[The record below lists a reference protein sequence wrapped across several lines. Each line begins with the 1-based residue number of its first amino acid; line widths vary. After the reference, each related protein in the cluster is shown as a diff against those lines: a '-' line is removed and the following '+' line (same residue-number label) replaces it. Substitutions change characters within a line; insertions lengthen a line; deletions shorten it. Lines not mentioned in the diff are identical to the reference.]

1 VRITDQTKTSYR
13 KRKDS
18 MPHIHTH
25 LLLLA
30 VAAAMLFAGTSAN
43 AQDVTI
49 DIGLGVP
56 PIVLTA
62 PPPLVVVPGTSVYY
76 APDVPTDY
84 FFHKGRYYTVAN
96 GVWSM
101 APAYNGPWAVI
112 QIGQVPPP
120 VLAVP
125 VEYYK
130 IPPGHL
136 KKKGPP
142 WAGQGHGPHSK
153 KPKHK

>member
-1 VRITDQTKTSYR
+1 
-13 KRKDS
+13 
-18 MPHIHTH
+18 MPRR
-25 LLLLA
+25 LPRLLLA
-30 VAAAMLFAGTSAN
+30 GAVAATLWSGASAAG
-43 AQDVTI
+43 QDITI

-56 PIVLTA
+56 PIILTT

-76 APDVPTDY
+76 APDVSAN
-84 FFHKGRYYTVAN
+84 FFFYKERYYTVVN
-96 GVWSM
+96 DVWSR

-125 VEYYK
+125 LEYYN

-142 WAGQGHGPHSK
+142 WAGQGHGPQSK

>member
-1 VRITDQTKTSYR
+1 MLHILARIL
-13 KRKDS
+13 
-18 MPHIHTH
+18 MP
-25 LLLLA
+25 A
-30 VAAAMLFAGTSAN
+30 AAAAMLWSGALDAAS
-43 AQDVTI
+43 DVKI
-49 DIGLGVP
+49 NIGLGVP
-56 PIVLTA
+56 SVPPPVVIAT

-76 APDVPTDY
+76 APDVSANLFVY
-84 FFHKGRYYTVAN
+84 KGRYYTVLN

-136 KKKGPP
+136 KKQGPPP
-142 WAGQGHGPHSK
+142 WAGKGHGPHGK
-153 KPKHK
+153 KPKGK